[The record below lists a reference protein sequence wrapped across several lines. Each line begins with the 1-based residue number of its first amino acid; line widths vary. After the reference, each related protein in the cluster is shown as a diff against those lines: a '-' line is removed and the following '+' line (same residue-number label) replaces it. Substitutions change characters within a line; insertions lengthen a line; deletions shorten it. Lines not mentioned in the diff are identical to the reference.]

1 MDGFKIKKKKE
12 IEIKVKSPKSV
23 ITGGAGFIGSNL
35 TDHLVKAGHK
45 VIILDNFVSGKRS
58 NLSHHKNQNIKIIKI
73 DISKDNNLERYFKNI
88 DYVFHLAGLA
98 EIIPSIKN
106 PKKYFVNNVLGTLN
120 VIEAAKKTKI
130 KKLIYAA
137 SSSCYGTPKSFPTSE
152 KSKIDLKHPYAVTK
166 YMGEELVLKYA
177 SIFNMPNISFRFFNV
192 YGPRL
197 NLSGQYSAVMGNFLS
212 QKKNNKPLT
221 IVGDGKQ
228 TRDFIHVDDLAKAF
242 LKTIKS
248 KSVNKIYN
256 LGSGKKT
263 SINTIAKIFG
273 GKKKFIEKRPGEPKN
288 SLADISKIKKDINWK
303 PSINIED
310 GIKKLL
316 KN

>member
-1 MDGFKIKKKKE
+1 MKN
-12 IEIKVKSPKSV
+12 PKSV

-58 NLSHHKNQNIKIIKI
+58 NLSHHKNQNVKIIKI

-106 PKKYFVNNVLGTLN
+106 PKKYFINNVLGTLN

-248 KSVNKIYN
+248 KLVNKIYN

-273 GKKKFIEKRPGEPKN
+273 GKKKFIAKRPGEPKS

-316 KN
+316 KI

>member
-1 MDGFKIKKKKE
+1 M
-12 IEIKVKSPKSV
+12 KSPKSI

-45 VIILDNFVSGKRS
+45 VIILDNFVSGKKS
-58 NLSHHKNQNIKIIKI
+58 NLSHHKKENVKIINF
-73 DISKDNNLERYFKNI
+73 DISKSSNLESYFKNI

-106 PKKYFVNNVLGTLN
+106 PKKYFINNVLGTLN
-120 VIEAAKKTKI
+120 VVEAAKKTKI

-166 YMGEELVLKYA
+166 YMGEELVMKYA

-221 IVGDGKQ
+221 VVGDGKQ
-228 TRDFIHVDDLAKAF
+228 TRDFIHVDDLANAF
-242 LKTIKS
+242 LKVIKS

-263 SINTIAKIFG
+263 SINNIAKIFG
-273 GKKKFIEKRPGEPKN
+273 GKKKFITKRPGEPKS

-303 PSINIED
+303 PLIAIEE
-310 GIKKLL
+310 GIKRLL
-316 KN
+316 KS

>member
-1 MDGFKIKKKKE
+1 
-12 IEIKVKSPKSV
+12 VKNPKSV

-58 NLSHHKNQNIKIIKI
+58 NLSHHKNQNVKIIKI

-106 PKKYFVNNVLGTLN
+106 PKKYFINNVLGTLN

-248 KSVNKIYN
+248 KLVNKIYN

-273 GKKKFIEKRPGEPKN
+273 GKKKFIAKRPGEPKS

-316 KN
+316 KI

>member
-1 MDGFKIKKKKE
+1 M
-12 IEIKVKSPKSV
+12 KSPKSL

-221 IVGDGKQ
+221 VVGDGKQ
-228 TRDFIHVDDLAKAF
+228 TRDFIHVDDLANAF

-273 GKKKFIEKRPGEPKN
+273 GKKKYIAKRPGEPKS

-303 PSINIED
+303 PSINIDD